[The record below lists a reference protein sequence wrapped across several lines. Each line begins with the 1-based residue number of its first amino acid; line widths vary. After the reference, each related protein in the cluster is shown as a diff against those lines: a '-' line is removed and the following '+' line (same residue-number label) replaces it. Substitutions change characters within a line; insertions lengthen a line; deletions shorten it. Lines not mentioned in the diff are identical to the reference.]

1 MNGNDDGYI
10 DRILRSEKRNCQHRY
25 PKVNATEFIEV
36 PTVKEFLDGLGGW
49 AIALYCCTAFSLAF
63 MTCQYLY
70 LFYHFMK
77 HVPASRR
84 SATLWVNSVYLVG
97 SIMAFFCVMVPQAS
111 DFVWLYYRVYLGMAM
126 CYFVDLTLV
135 WFGGESEMVNSIG
148 DKNKV
153 NFRVKPCCW
162 LVCLLP
168 KETPLTRN
176 KIRLLRG
183 CVYQMPYIQGAM
195 IFLLVVFNLS
205 DVSVIGNLSPKD
217 PYLYLMSGIMIS
229 FFIGLWALFTLFGV
243 THQYEMLSNHQ
254 YKMKASLF
262 KTMIIATNVQGF
274 IIDSLVNYNIIPCV
288 SPQISSF
295 AMGCVIKSVVTMGE
309 AIVMGTITTRLY
321 MRDYSHV

>member
-1 MNGNDDGYI
+1 MNEDKDGFLGK
-10 DRILRSEKRNCQHRY
+10 ILRYEKRNCTNRFPDH
-25 PKVNATEFIEV
+25 NISEFIEV

-49 AIALYCCTAFSLAF
+49 AIALYCCSAFTMAF
-63 MTCQYLY
+63 MAGQYLY
-70 LFYHFMK
+70 LFYNFMK

-84 SATLWVNSVYLVG
+84 SATLWVNSVYLIA

-111 DFVWLYYRVYLGMAM
+111 DFVWLYFRVYLGMCM

-135 WFGGESEMVNSIG
+135 WFGGESEMISSIG

-168 KETPLTRN
+168 NETPLTRN

-205 DVSVIGNLSPKD
+205 DVSVIGRLSPGD
-217 PYLYLMSGIMIS
+217 PYLYLMGGIMIS

-243 THQYEMLSNHQ
+243 THQYEMLGNHQ
-254 YKMKASLF
+254 YKTKASLF

-274 IIDSLVNYNIIPCV
+274 IIDSLVTYNIIPCA
-288 SPQISSF
+288 SPGVSSF
-295 AMGCVIKSVVTMGE
+295 AIGCVIKSVVTMVE

-321 MRDYSHV
+321 MKDYSHV